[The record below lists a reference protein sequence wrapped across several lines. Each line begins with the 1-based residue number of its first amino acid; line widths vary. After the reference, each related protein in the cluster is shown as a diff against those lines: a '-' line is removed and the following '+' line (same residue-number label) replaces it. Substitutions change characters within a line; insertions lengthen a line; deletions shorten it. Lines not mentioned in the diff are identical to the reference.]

1 MLWMPVTLR
10 YREESNMARLTPEQ
24 GVTYVN
30 NPENIDL
37 KNYYNSPD
45 PEVQATLLKADGTKM
60 TEAEYGV
67 AHWDNFVETDV
78 PGRFQEPRAIEEGG
92 VKANQFNIDRA
103 TVEPPPDPPATQA
116 SVDALQAALD
126 AKNFSPSYSGGDSYS
141 YTTADPVD
149 YGRIQGFVGT
159 PEVRDEEG
167 NITTEATG
175 IYAQQPNQGL
185 MSGQQDLMTGQQT
198 LGTGQGVLAEGQT
211 TLGEGQTTLAAGQQ
225 GIMGGQQVLGEG
237 QQAIGGAIGV
247 ASENQP
253 QTLFGGQMALG
264 QGQAGITTGVQGLG
278 RDLTNLTGNLS
289 DFENAQ
295 RQYQL
300 TAEGQR
306 AQGREIGMTTR
317 DQLEDQ
323 LRTVGAQTNQM
334 AEQQAMARQQGMMAR
349 QQAPQVQQANQAS
362 QAAQIAGQNLR
373 SFAPQGGGMMGP
385 TGPVAVDPRD
395 QVGFGPTRSPV

>member
-1 MLWMPVTLR
+1 MSQLNLF
-10 YREESNMARLTPEQ
+10 EKQ
-24 GVTYVN
+24 TYLNN
-30 NPENIDL
+30 NPDL
-37 KNYYNSPD
+37 VAAFNDANTGQSDLFAGDINAFAEAHYNYAVNTKEEVDSPARNLSLA
-45 PEVQATLLKADGTKM
+45 PT
-60 TEAEYGV
+60 
-67 AHWDNFVETDV
+67 
-78 PGRFQEPRAIEEGG
+78 
-92 VKANQFNIDRA
+92 
-103 TVEPPPDPPATQA
+103 PPPDPDPVATESFVQ
-116 SVDALQAALD
+116 SALD
-126 AKNFSPSYSGGDSYS
+126 AKDFSPTVQRGGTTYHSTVAGPEIDYS
-141 YTTADPVD
+141 
-149 YGRIQGFVGT
+149 RIQGFVGT

-167 NITTEATG
+167 NITQEATG

-198 LGTGQGVLAEGQT
+198 LGTGQGVLAEGQA

-225 GIMGGQQVLGEG
+225 GIMGGQQALGEG

-264 QGQAGITTGVQGLG
+264 QGQAGITSGVRGLG
-278 RDLTNLTGNLS
+278 RDLTTLTGDLS
-289 DFENAQ
+289 DFESAQ

-300 TAEGQR
+300 AAEGQR

-323 LRTVGAQTNQM
+323 LRTVGAQTNRM
-334 AEQQAMARQQGMMAR
+334 AEQQALARQQGMMAR
-349 QQAPQVQQANQAS
+349 QVAPQAPQTQQAS

>member
-1 MLWMPVTLR
+1 
-10 YREESNMARLTPEQ
+10 MATQDAQGNIIFTPEEEEAYKAANSDVANAIEAGTIQ
-24 GVTYVN
+24 SASQH
-30 NPENIDL
+30 
-37 KNYYNSPD
+37 YN
-45 PEVQATLLKADGTKM
+45 VFGWK
-60 TEAEYGV
+60 
-67 AHWDNFVETDV
+67 
-78 PGRFQEPRAIEEGG
+78 EPRAGIPEGLPS
-92 VKANQFNIDRA
+92 NI
-103 TVEPPPDPPATQA
+103 PPEAPTPPEYATQE
-116 SVDALQAALD
+116 SVNTLQQTLD
-126 AKNFSPSYSGGDSYS
+126 AKNFSPSYGGDT
-141 YTTADPVD
+141 YTYTSDPVD
-149 YGRIQGFVGT
+149 YSRIQGFVGV
-159 PEVRDEEG
+159 PEVRDAEG
-167 NITTEATG
+167 NITQEATG

-198 LGTGQGVLAEGQT
+198 LGTGQTVLAEGQT
-211 TLGEGQTTLAAGQQ
+211 TLGEGQTALAAGQQ
-225 GIMGGQQVLGEG
+225 GIMGGQQALGEG

-264 QGQAGITTGVQGLG
+264 QGQAGITSGVQGLG
-278 RDLTNLTGNLS
+278 RDLTTLTGDLS
-289 DFENAQ
+289 DFESAQ

-300 TAEGQR
+300 AAEGQR

-323 LRTVGAQTNQM
+323 LRTVGAQTNRM
-334 AEQQAMARQQGMMAR
+334 AEQQALARQQGMMAP
-349 QQAPQVQQANQAS
+349 QQAPQVQQAS

>member
-1 MLWMPVTLR
+1 
-10 YREESNMARLTPEQ
+10 MALTPEQ
-24 GVTYVN
+24 SKNYLDR
-30 NPENIDL
+30 NPDL
-37 KNYYNSPD
+37 KQYLATTAGQAEAATYGGEQGFAEAHIGHAMAQNENRDFRINEPV
-45 PEVQATLLKADGTKM
+45 PEVAPLVTKEEY
-60 TEAEYGV
+60 EAG
-67 AHWDNFVETDV
+67 
-78 PGRFQEPRAIEEGG
+78 
-92 VKANQFNIDRA
+92 
-103 TVEPPPDPPATQA
+103 
-116 SVDALQAALD
+116 QAAL
-126 AKNFSPSYSGGDSYS
+126 ASQIANMPTGVTRNFSTVSTGPDI
-141 YTTADPVD
+141 D
-149 YGRIQGFVGT
+149 YDRIQGFVGT

-167 NITTEATG
+167 NIVTEATG

-198 LGTGQGVLAEGQT
+198 LGTGQSVLAEGQT
-211 TLGEGQTTLAAGQQ
+211 TLGEGQTALAAGQQ
-225 GIMGGQQVLGEG
+225 GIMGGQQALGEG

-264 QGQAGITTGVQGLG
+264 QGQAGITSGVQGLG
-278 RDLTNLTGNLS
+278 RDLTTLTGDLS
-289 DFENAQ
+289 DFESAQ

-300 TAEGQR
+300 AAEGQR

-323 LRTVGAQTNQM
+323 LRTVGAQTNRM
-334 AEQQAMARQQGMMAR
+334 AEQQAQMRQQGMMAP
-349 QQAPQVQQANQAS
+349 QPAPQVQQAS

-373 SFAPQGGGMMGP
+373 SFAPQQGGMMGP

>member
-1 MLWMPVTLR
+1 MPQTDPNTGRIILT
-10 YREESNMARLTPEQ
+10 EEEKA
-24 GVTYVN
+24 VYAAN
-30 NPENIDL
+30 NPDV
-37 KNYYNSPD
+37 
-45 PEVQATLLKADGTKM
+45 VQAIANTQEGVDDPNAPKWEGNLEDHYNYALMGDPSIGRQSEARNFDVTTPVPEAPEYLTKAEFD
-60 TEAEYGV
+60 
-67 AHWDNFVETDV
+67 ETYK
-78 PGRFQEPRAIEEGG
+78 P
-92 VKANQFNIDRA
+92 IDYSKI
-103 TVEPPPDPPATQA
+103 P
-116 SVDALQAALD
+116 
-126 AKNFSPSYSGGDSYS
+126 SGGSGDFR
-141 YTTADPVD
+141 TMNITQGPDID

-159 PEVRDEEG
+159 PEVRDAEG

-175 IYAQQPNQGL
+175 IYAQQQMPTGL

-198 LGTGQGVLAEGQT
+198 LGTGQTLLAEGQT
-211 TLGEGQTTLAAGQQ
+211 TLGEGQTQLAAGQQ

-247 ASENQP
+247 ADQNQP

-349 QQAPQVQQANQAS
+349 QVAPQVQQANQAS

>member
-1 MLWMPVTLR
+1 MPITLD
-10 YREESNMARLTPEQ
+10 Q
-24 GVTYVN
+24 GQTYVN
-30 NPENIDL
+30 NPENKDL
-37 KNYYNSPD
+37 KDYYNNPD
-45 PEVQATLLKADGTKM
+45 PKVQETLVKADGTKM
-60 TEAEYGV
+60 TEAEFGV

-78 PGRFQEPRAIEEGG
+78 DGRFQEPRAIEEGG
-92 VKANQFNIDRA
+92 VKANQFNIDQSI
-103 TVEPPPDPPATQA
+103 VEPPPPPEFLTKAQFEEGIA
-116 SVDALQAALD
+116 NLPAPVVQGG
-126 AKNFSPSYSGGDSYS
+126 GGDYR
-141 YTTADPVD
+141 TMNITQGPDID
-149 YGRIQGFVGT
+149 YDRIQGFVGT

-167 NITTEATG
+167 NIVTEATG
-175 IYAQQPNQGL
+175 IYAQPGGL

-198 LGTGQGVLAEGQT
+198 LGTGQTVLAEGQA
-211 TLGEGQTTLAAGQQ
+211 TLGEGQTALAAGQQ
-225 GIMGGQQVLGEG
+225 GIMGGQQALGEG

-264 QGQAGITTGVQGLG
+264 QGQAGITSGVQGLG

-289 DFENAQ
+289 DFESAQ

-300 TAEGQR
+300 AAEGQR

-323 LRTVGAQTNQM
+323 LRTVGAQTNRM

-349 QQAPQVQQANQAS
+349 QVAPQAQQTQQAS

>member
-1 MLWMPVTLR
+1 MPITLD
-10 YREESNMARLTPEQ
+10 Q
-24 GVTYVN
+24 GQTYVN
-30 NPENIDL
+30 NPENKDL
-37 KNYYNSPD
+37 KDYYNNPD
-45 PEVQATLLKADGTKM
+45 PKVQETLVKADGTKM
-60 TEAEYGV
+60 TEAEFGV

-78 PGRFQEPRAIEEGG
+78 DGRFQEPRAIEEGG
-92 VKANQFNIDRA
+92 VKANQFNIDQSI
-103 TVEPPPDPPATQA
+103 VEPPPPPEFLTKAQFEEGIA
-116 SVDALQAALD
+116 NLPAPVVQGG
-126 AKNFSPSYSGGDSYS
+126 GGDYR
-141 YTTADPVD
+141 TMNITQGPDID
-149 YGRIQGFVGT
+149 YDRIQGFVGT

-167 NITTEATG
+167 NIVTEATG
-175 IYAQQPNQGL
+175 IYAQPGGL

-198 LGTGQGVLAEGQT
+198 LGTGQTVLAEGQA
-211 TLGEGQTTLAAGQQ
+211 TLGEGQTALAAGQQ
-225 GIMGGQQVLGEG
+225 GIMGGQQALGEG

-289 DFENAQ
+289 DFESAQ

-300 TAEGQR
+300 AAEGQR

-323 LRTVGAQTNQM
+323 LRTVGAQTNRM

-349 QQAPQVQQANQAS
+349 QVAPQAQQTQQAS

>member
-1 MLWMPVTLR
+1 MPVID
-10 YREESNMARLTPEQ
+10 PETGRRSLNQ
-24 GVTYVN
+24 QELDIYAAN
-30 NPENIDL
+30 NPDVVQAIANTQAGVDDPNAPKWEGNLEDHY
-37 KNYYNSPD
+37 NYALMGDPSTGRGPESRNFDVTTPV
-45 PEVQATLLKADGTKM
+45 PEVPPFV
-60 TEAEYGV
+60 TEERYNTGQQ
-67 AHWDNFVETDV
+67 NILS
-78 PGRFQEPRAIEEGG
+78 RFDSIPRG
-92 VKANQFNIDRA
+92 
-103 TVEPPPDPPATQA
+103 
-116 SVDALQAALD
+116 
-126 AKNFSPSYSGGDSYS
+126 GGDSVSYS

-149 YGRIQGFVGT
+149 YDRIQGFVGT
-159 PEVRDEEG
+159 PEIRDEEG
-167 NITTEATG
+167 NIVTEATG

-198 LGTGQGVLAEGQT
+198 LGTGQTVLAEGQA
-211 TLGEGQTTLAAGQQ
+211 TLGEGQTALAAGQQ

-264 QGQAGITTGVQGLG
+264 QGQAGITSGVQGLG
-278 RDLTNLTGNLS
+278 RDLTTLTGDLS
-289 DFENAQ
+289 DFESAQ

-300 TAEGQR
+300 AAEGQR

-323 LRTVGAQTNQM
+323 LRTVGAQTNRM
-334 AEQQAMARQQGMMAR
+334 AEQQAMARQQGMMAPQSPQA
-349 QQAPQVQQANQAS
+349 QQTQQAS

-395 QVGFGPTRSPV
+395 QVMFGPTRSPV

>member
-1 MLWMPVTLR
+1 MPQTDPNTGRIILTEEEKAIYAANNPDVVQAIANTQEGVDDPNAPKWEGNLEDHYNYALMGDPSTNRGPESRNFDVT
-10 YREESNMARLTPEQ
+10 TPVPDPVSFE
-24 GVTYVN
+24 GVT
-30 NPENIDL
+30 
-37 KNYYNSPD
+37 
-45 PEVQATLLKADGTKM
+45 Q
-60 TEAEYGV
+60 EAYDAG
-67 AHWDNFVETDV
+67 
-78 PGRFQEPRAIEEGG
+78 QE
-92 VKANQFNIDRA
+92 
-103 TVEPPPDPPATQA
+103 
-116 SVDALQAALD
+116 ALQSQIA
-126 AKNFSPSYSGGDSYS
+126 NIPRGGGDSVSYS

-149 YGRIQGFVGT
+149 YDRIQGFVGT

-167 NITTEATG
+167 NIVTEATG
-175 IYAQQPNQGL
+175 IYAQPGGL

-211 TLGEGQTTLAAGQQ
+211 ALAAGQQ
-225 GIMGGQQVLGEG
+225 GIMGGQQALGEG

-264 QGQAGITTGVQGLG
+264 QGQAGITSGVQGLG
-278 RDLTNLTGNLS
+278 RDLTTLTGDLS
-289 DFENAQ
+289 DFESAQ

-300 TAEGQR
+300 AAEGQR

-323 LRTVGAQTNQM
+323 LRTVGAQTNRM
-334 AEQQAMARQQGMMAR
+334 AEQQAQMRQQGMMAR
-349 QQAPQVQQANQAS
+349 QVAPQAPQTQQAS

>member
-1 MLWMPVTLR
+1 MAVLTDAQAKNYKDRNPDLATYLATPEGQAQVESFGGESNFLGAHIGHAMAQNENRDFQIDTPVT
-10 YREESNMARLTPEQ
+10 EAPE
-24 GVTYVN
+24 Y
-30 NPENIDL
+30 
-37 KNYYNSPD
+37 
-45 PEVQATLLKADGTKM
+45 
-60 TEAEYGV
+60 
-67 AHWDNFVETDV
+67 
-78 PGRFQEPRAIEEGG
+78 
-92 VKANQFNIDRA
+92 
-103 TVEPPPDPPATQA
+103 ATQQQIQNLQ
-116 SVDALQAALD
+116 STVDAIDVNPVVQGGGT
-126 AKNFSPSYSGGDSYS
+126 SYYS
-141 YTTADPVD
+141 TTADPVD
-149 YGRIQGFVGT
+149 YSRIQGFVGV
-159 PEVRDEEG
+159 PEIRDAEG
-167 NITTEATG
+167 NITQKATG

-198 LGTGQGVLAEGQT
+198 LGTGQTLLAEGQT
-211 TLGEGQTTLAAGQQ
+211 TLGEGQTQLAAGQQ
-225 GIMGGQQVLGEG
+225 GIMGGQQALGEG

-264 QGQAGITTGVQGLG
+264 EGQAGITSGVQGLG

-289 DFENAQ
+289 DFESAQ

-300 TAEGQR
+300 AAEGQR

-323 LRTVGAQTNQM
+323 LRTVGAQTNRM
-334 AEQQAMARQQGMMAR
+334 AEQQALARQQAQMRQQGMMAP
-349 QQAPQVQQANQAS
+349 QQAPQVQQAS

>member
-1 MLWMPVTLR
+1 MEQYVKSHGDLENHFLTGPNAEANRVAAGANLNDPIEKQLEVAGSTHYTLHGQGEGR
-10 YREESNMARLTPEQ
+10 QINPPQAPI
-24 GVTYVN
+24 GVTQEAY
-30 NPENIDL
+30 EAGQAELASQIANI
-37 KNYYNSPD
+37 
-45 PEVQATLLKADGTKM
+45 
-60 TEAEYGV
+60 
-67 AHWDNFVETDV
+67 
-78 PGRFQEPRAIEEGG
+78 PRGG
-92 VKANQFNIDRA
+92 
-103 TVEPPPDPPATQA
+103 
-116 SVDALQAALD
+116 
-126 AKNFSPSYSGGDSYS
+126 GGSTSYS

-149 YGRIQGFVGT
+149 YSRIQGFVGV
-159 PEVRDEEG
+159 PEIRDEEG
-167 NITTEATG
+167 NITQEATG

-198 LGTGQGVLAEGQT
+198 LGTGQSVLAEGQT
-211 TLGEGQTTLAAGQQ
+211 TLGEGQTALAAGQQ
-225 GIMGGQQVLGEG
+225 GIMGGQQALGEG

-264 QGQAGITTGVQGLG
+264 QGQAGITSGVQGLG
-278 RDLTNLTGNLS
+278 RDLTTLTGDLS
-289 DFENAQ
+289 DFESAQ

-300 TAEGQR
+300 AAEGQR

-323 LRTVGAQTNQM
+323 LRTVGAQTNRM
-334 AEQQAMARQQGMMAR
+334 AEQQAQMRQQGMMAP
-349 QQAPQVQQANQAS
+349 QPAPQVQQAS

-373 SFAPQGGGMMGP
+373 SFAPQQGGMMGP

>member
-1 MLWMPVTLR
+1 MPQTDPNTGRIILT
-10 YREESNMARLTPEQ
+10 EEEKA
-24 GVTYVN
+24 VYAAN
-30 NPENIDL
+30 NPDV
-37 KNYYNSPD
+37 
-45 PEVQATLLKADGTKM
+45 VQAIANTQEGVDDPNAPKWEGNLEDHYNYALMGDPSIGRQSEARNFDVTTPVPEAPEYLTKAEFD
-60 TEAEYGV
+60 
-67 AHWDNFVETDV
+67 ETYK
-78 PGRFQEPRAIEEGG
+78 P
-92 VKANQFNIDRA
+92 IDYSKI
-103 TVEPPPDPPATQA
+103 P
-116 SVDALQAALD
+116 
-126 AKNFSPSYSGGDSYS
+126 SGGSGDFR
-141 YTTADPVD
+141 TMNITQGPDID

-159 PEVRDEEG
+159 PEVRDAEG
-167 NITTEATG
+167 NITTAATG

-198 LGTGQGVLAEGQT
+198 LGTGQTVLAEGQT
-211 TLGEGQTTLAAGQQ
+211 TLGEGQTQLAAGQQ

-247 ASENQP
+247 ADQNQP

>member
-1 MLWMPVTLR
+1 MGVFENYVKTQDDLLEHFSTGENAQANREATLAAQGYPDPTQLTMEQQLDIVGKAHYDAYGENEIR
-10 YREESNMARLTPEQ
+10 LGARAVSPSPETPE
-24 GVTYVN
+24 
-30 NPENIDL
+30 
-37 KNYYNSPD
+37 
-45 PEVQATLLKADGTKM
+45 
-60 TEAEYGV
+60 
-67 AHWDNFVETDV
+67 
-78 PGRFQEPRAIEEGG
+78 EPRTMSLTAEDKAYIAARQGG
-92 VKANQFNIDRA
+92 
-103 TVEPPPDPPATQA
+103 
-116 SVDALQAALD
+116 
-126 AKNFSPSYSGGDSYS
+126 GGS
-141 YTTADPVD
+141 TTNVYGEPVD
-149 YGRIQGFVGT
+149 YSRIQGFVGV

-167 NITTEATG
+167 NITQEATG

-198 LGTGQGVLAEGQT
+198 LGTGQTVLAEGQT
-211 TLGEGQTTLAAGQQ
+211 QLAAGQQ
-225 GIMGGQQVLGEG
+225 GIMGGQQALGEG

-247 ASENQP
+247 ADQNQP

-264 QGQAGITTGVQGLG
+264 QGQAGITSGVQGLG

-289 DFENAQ
+289 DFESAQ

-300 TAEGQR
+300 AAEGQR

-323 LRTVGAQTNQM
+323 LRTVGAQTNRM
-334 AEQQAMARQQGMMAR
+334 AEQQAQARQQGMMAR
-349 QQAPQVQQANQAS
+349 QVAPQAPQVQQAS

>member
-1 MLWMPVTLR
+1 MVGVYENYVKSQTDLTDVFLGGETV
-10 YREESNMARLTPEQ
+10 TPEQ
-24 GVTYVN
+24 ATQN
-30 NPENIDL
+30 RE
-37 KNYYNSPD
+37 
-45 PEVQATLLKADGTKM
+45 TLLTNLGIDPTNVPVDRQLEIVGDHHFNVMGGKNENRTIAQP
-60 TEAEYGV
+60 EA
-67 AHWDNFVETDV
+67 
-78 PGRFQEPRAIEEGG
+78 
-92 VKANQFNIDRA
+92 
-103 TVEPPPDPPATQA
+103 PPSDPLATQA
-116 SVDALQAALD
+116 SVDSLQQKFD
-126 AKNFSPSYSGGDSYS
+126 NFKPVNVTSGGG
-141 YTTADPVD
+141 D
-149 YGRIQGFVGT
+149 YRTMNITQGPDIDYDRIQGFVGT

-167 NITTEATG
+167 NIVTEATG
-175 IYAQQPNQGL
+175 IYAQPGGL

-198 LGTGQGVLAEGQT
+198 LGTGQGVLAEGQA

-247 ASENQP
+247 ADQNQP

-289 DFENAQ
+289 DFESAQ

-300 TAEGQR
+300 AAEGQR

-323 LRTVGAQTNQM
+323 LRTVGAQTNRM
-334 AEQQAMARQQGMMAR
+334 AEQQAQARQQGMMAP
-349 QQAPQVQQANQAS
+349 QQAPQTQQAS

>member
-1 MLWMPVTLR
+1 MAVQLT
-10 YREESNMARLTPEQ
+10 EEQKEYYVSNNTDLENYLISQNVQTRDESGNLTQAAKDFGETHYNDY
-24 GVTYVN
+24 GAKELGLG
-30 NPENIDL
+30 NPNRAGI
-37 KNYYNSPD
+37 
-45 PEVQATLLKADGTKM
+45 
-60 TEAEYGV
+60 EA
-67 AHWDNFVETDV
+67 
-78 PGRFQEPRAIEEGG
+78 
-92 VKANQFNIDRA
+92 
-103 TVEPPPDPPATQA
+103 PPPPQTLSLSDLSDEDIGRLNT
-116 SVDALQAALD
+116 ALG
-126 AKNFSPSYSGGDSYS
+126 PRTIEYSGGGSS
-141 YTTADPVD
+141 TTNVYGDPVD
-149 YGRIQGFVGT
+149 YERIQGFVGT

-167 NITTEATG
+167 NIVTEATG
-175 IYAQQPNQGL
+175 IYAQPGGL

-211 TLGEGQTTLAAGQQ
+211 TLGEGQTALAAGQQ
-225 GIMGGQQVLGEG
+225 GIMGGQQALGEG

-264 QGQAGITTGVQGLG
+264 QGQAGITSGVQGLG
-278 RDLTNLTGNLS
+278 RDLTTLTGDLS
-289 DFENAQ
+289 DFESAQ

-300 TAEGQR
+300 AAEGQR

-323 LRTVGAQTNQM
+323 LRTVGAQTNRM
-334 AEQQAMARQQGMMAR
+334 AEQQAQMRQQGMMAP
-349 QQAPQVQQANQAS
+349 QQAPQVQQAS

>member
-1 MLWMPVTLR
+1 MPD
-10 YREESNMARLTPEQ
+10 EQ
-24 GVTYVN
+24 GNLTEQDAFNYLQQNTDLQNYLSNNSVSDFLVT
-30 NPENIDL
+30 E
-37 KNYYNSPD
+37 
-45 PEVQATLLKADGTKM
+45 ADGTK
-60 TEAEYGV
+60 
-67 AHWDNFVETDV
+67 
-78 PGRFQEPRAIEEGG
+78 R
-92 VKANQFNIDRA
+92 
-103 TVEPPPDPPATQA
+103 PATTMQEALNAHYQGPGKDEIEAGDRDPIPQA
-116 SVDALQAALD
+116 
-126 AKNFSPSYSGGDSYS
+126 PSTPESLTKAEFDETYKPIDYSKIPRGGGDSVSYS

-149 YGRIQGFVGT
+149 YDRIEGFVGT
-159 PEVRDEEG
+159 PEVRDAEG
-167 NITTEATG
+167 NITQEATG
-175 IYAQQPNQGL
+175 IYAQQPSQGL

-198 LGTGQGVLAEGQT
+198 LGTGQTLLAEGQT
-211 TLGEGQTTLAAGQQ
+211 TLGEGQTALAAGQQ
-225 GIMGGQQVLGEG
+225 GIMGGQQALGEG

-264 QGQAGITTGVQGLG
+264 QGQAGITSGVRGLG
-278 RDLTNLTGNLS
+278 RDLTTLTGDLS
-289 DFENAQ
+289 DFESAQ

-300 TAEGQR
+300 AAEGQR

-323 LRTVGAQTNQM
+323 LRTVGAQTNRM
-334 AEQQAMARQQGMMAR
+334 AEQQAQMRQQGMMAP
-349 QQAPQVQQANQAS
+349 QPAPQVQQAS

>member
-1 MLWMPVTLR
+1 
-10 YREESNMARLTPEQ
+10 MAQLTIEQ
-24 GVTYVN
+24 GQTYVN
-30 NPENIDL
+30 NPENKDL
-37 KNYYNSPD
+37 KDFYND
-45 PEVQATLLKADGTKM
+45 PNNEQFLLKPDGTKL
-60 TEAEYGV
+60 TEAEFGV
-67 AHWDNFVETDV
+67 RHWDNFVEHEVD
-78 PGRFQEPRAIEEGG
+78 GRFKEPRAIEEGG
-92 VKANQFNIDRA
+92 VKANPENIDPSI
-103 TVEPPPDPPATQA
+103 VEPPPPSDPEYLTKEQFEEGIANLPRPQ
-116 SVDALQAALD
+116 VVGG
-126 AKNFSPSYSGGDSYS
+126 GGDYR
-141 YTTADPVD
+141 TMNITQGPDID
-149 YGRIQGFVGT
+149 YDRIQGFVGT

-167 NITTEATG
+167 NIVTEATG
-175 IYAQQPNQGL
+175 IYAQPGGL

-211 TLGEGQTTLAAGQQ
+211 TLGEGQTALAAGQQ
-225 GIMGGQQVLGEG
+225 GIMGGQQALGEG

-264 QGQAGITTGVQGLG
+264 QGQAGITSGVRGLG
-278 RDLTNLTGNLS
+278 RDLTTLTGDLS
-289 DFENAQ
+289 DFESAQ

-300 TAEGQR
+300 AAEGQR

-323 LRTVGAQTNQM
+323 LRTVGAQTNRM
-334 AEQQAMARQQGMMAR
+334 AEQQALARQQGMMAR
-349 QQAPQVQQANQAS
+349 QVAPQAPQVQQAS

-395 QVGFGPTRSPV
+395 QVMFGPTRSPV

>member
-1 MLWMPVTLR
+1 MPITLD
-10 YREESNMARLTPEQ
+10 Q
-24 GVTYVN
+24 GQTYVN
-30 NPENIDL
+30 NPENKDL
-37 KNYYNSPD
+37 KDYYNNPD
-45 PEVQATLLKADGTKM
+45 PKVQETLVKADGTKM
-60 TEAEYGV
+60 TEAEFGV

-78 PGRFQEPRAIEEGG
+78 DGRFQEPRAIEEGG
-92 VKANQFNIDRA
+92 VKANQFNIDQSI
-103 TVEPPPDPPATQA
+103 VEPPPPPEFLTKAQFEEGIA
-116 SVDALQAALD
+116 NLPAPVVQGG
-126 AKNFSPSYSGGDSYS
+126 GGDYR
-141 YTTADPVD
+141 TMNITQGPDID
-149 YGRIQGFVGT
+149 YDRIQGFVGT

-167 NITTEATG
+167 NIVTEATG
-175 IYAQQPNQGL
+175 IYAQPGGL

-198 LGTGQGVLAEGQT
+198 LGTGQTVLAEGQT
-211 TLGEGQTTLAAGQQ
+211 TLGEGQTALAAGQQ
-225 GIMGGQQVLGEG
+225 GIMGGQQALGEG

-289 DFENAQ
+289 DFESAQ

-300 TAEGQR
+300 AAEGQR

-323 LRTVGAQTNQM
+323 LRTVGAQTNRM

-349 QQAPQVQQANQAS
+349 QVAPQAQQTQQAS

>member
-1 MLWMPVTLR
+1 MPITLD
-10 YREESNMARLTPEQ
+10 Q
-24 GVTYVN
+24 GQTYVN
-30 NPENIDL
+30 NPENKDL
-37 KNYYNSPD
+37 KDYYNNPD
-45 PEVQATLLKADGTKM
+45 PKVQETLVKADGTKM
-60 TEAEYGV
+60 TEAEFGV

-78 PGRFQEPRAIEEGG
+78 DGRFKEPRAIEEGG
-92 VKANQFNIDRA
+92 VKANQFNIDQSI
-103 TVEPPPDPPATQA
+103 VEPPPPPLGVTQEQYEA
-116 SVDALQAALD
+116 GQAALQSQI
-126 AKNFSPSYSGGDSYS
+126 ANIPRGGGGSTSYS

-149 YGRIQGFVGT
+149 YDRIQGFVGV
-159 PEVRDEEG
+159 PEIRDAEG
-167 NITTEATG
+167 NITQQATG
-175 IYAQQPNQGL
+175 IYAQPGGL

-198 LGTGQGVLAEGQT
+198 LGTGQTVLAEGQA
-211 TLGEGQTTLAAGQQ
+211 TLGEGQTALAAGQQ
-225 GIMGGQQVLGEG
+225 GIMGGQQALGEG

-264 QGQAGITTGVQGLG
+264 QGQAGITSGVQGLG

-289 DFENAQ
+289 DFESAQ

-300 TAEGQR
+300 AAEGQR

-323 LRTVGAQTNQM
+323 LRTVGAQTNRM
-334 AEQQAMARQQGMMAR
+334 AEQQALARQQGMMAR
-349 QQAPQVQQANQAS
+349 QVAPQAQQTQQAS

>member
-1 MLWMPVTLR
+1 
-10 YREESNMARLTPEQ
+10 MATQDAQGNYQLTPEEEQ
-24 GVTYVN
+24 VYLAN
-30 NPENIDL
+30 NPDVAQAIANEQAGLPDDPSTPKWKGSVSDHL
-37 KNYYNSPD
+37 NYAIK
-45 PEVQATLLKADGTKM
+45 EK
-60 TEAEYGV
+60 EARNLSLV
-67 AHWDNFVETDV
+67 A
-78 PGRFQEPRAIEEGG
+78 
-92 VKANQFNIDRA
+92 
-103 TVEPPPDPPATQA
+103 PPPETPSDPLATQA
-116 SVDALQAALD
+116 SVDALQQKFD
-126 AKNFSPSYSGGDSYS
+126 EFKPVNVTSGGGDYR
-141 YTTADPVD
+141 TMNITQGPDID
-149 YGRIQGFVGT
+149 YGRIQGFIGT

-167 NITTEATG
+167 NITQEATG
-175 IYAQQPNQGL
+175 IYAQPGGL

-211 TLGEGQTTLAAGQQ
+211 ALAAGQQ
-225 GIMGGQQVLGEG
+225 GIMGGQQALGEG

-264 QGQAGITTGVQGLG
+264 QGQAGITSGVQGLG
-278 RDLTNLTGNLS
+278 RDLTTLTGDLS
-289 DFENAQ
+289 DFESAQ

-300 TAEGQR
+300 AAEGQR

-317 DQLEDQ
+317 DQLENQ
-323 LRTVGAQTNQM
+323 LRTVGAQTNRM
-334 AEQQAMARQQGMMAR
+334 AEQQAQMRQQGMMAP
-349 QQAPQVQQANQAS
+349 QPAPQVQQAS

>member
-1 MLWMPVTLR
+1 MPVIDPNTGRRSLNQ
-10 YREESNMARLTPEQ
+10 RELAIYAANNPDVVQAIANTQEGVDDPNAPKWEGNLEDHYNYALMGDPSTNRGPESRNFDVTTPVPDPVPFE
-24 GVTYVN
+24 GVTREDYDIGQA
-30 NPENIDL
+30 EIFDRFDNI
-37 KNYYNSPD
+37 
-45 PEVQATLLKADGTKM
+45 
-60 TEAEYGV
+60 
-67 AHWDNFVETDV
+67 
-78 PGRFQEPRAIEEGG
+78 PRGG
-92 VKANQFNIDRA
+92 GGY
-103 TVEPPPDPPATQA
+103 
-116 SVDALQAALD
+116 SV
-126 AKNFSPSYSGGDSYS
+126 SYS

-149 YGRIQGFVGT
+149 YSRIQGFVGV

-167 NITTEATG
+167 NITQEATG

-198 LGTGQGVLAEGQT
+198 LGTGQTLLAEGQT
-211 TLGEGQTTLAAGQQ
+211 TLGEGQTALAAGQQ
-225 GIMGGQQVLGEG
+225 GIMGGQQALGEG

-247 ASENQP
+247 ADQNQP

-264 QGQAGITTGVQGLG
+264 QGQAGITSGVQGLG

-289 DFENAQ
+289 DFESAQ

-300 TAEGQR
+300 AAEGQR

-323 LRTVGAQTNQM
+323 LRTVGAQTNRM
-334 AEQQAMARQQGMMAR
+334 AEQQALARQQGMMAR
-349 QQAPQVQQANQAS
+349 QVAPQAPQVQQAS

>member
-1 MLWMPVTLR
+1 MPITLD
-10 YREESNMARLTPEQ
+10 Q
-24 GVTYVN
+24 GQTYVN
-30 NPENIDL
+30 NPENKDL
-37 KNYYNSPD
+37 KDYYNNPD
-45 PEVQATLLKADGTKM
+45 PKVQETLVKADGTKM
-60 TEAEYGV
+60 TEAEFGV

-78 PGRFQEPRAIEEGG
+78 DGRFQEPRAIEEGG
-92 VKANQFNIDRA
+92 VKANQFNIDQSI
-103 TVEPPPDPPATQA
+103 VEPPPPPEFLTKAQFEEGIA
-116 SVDALQAALD
+116 NLPAPVVQGG
-126 AKNFSPSYSGGDSYS
+126 GGDYR
-141 YTTADPVD
+141 TMNITQGPDID
-149 YGRIQGFVGT
+149 YDRIQGFVGT

-167 NITTEATG
+167 NIVTEATG
-175 IYAQQPNQGL
+175 IYAQPGGL

-198 LGTGQGVLAEGQT
+198 LGTGQTVLAEGQT
-211 TLGEGQTTLAAGQQ
+211 TLGEGQTALAAGQQ
-225 GIMGGQQVLGEG
+225 GIMGGQQALGEG

-289 DFENAQ
+289 DFESAQ

-300 TAEGQR
+300 AAEGQR

-323 LRTVGAQTNQM
+323 LRTVGAQTNRM
-334 AEQQAMARQQGMMAR
+334 AEQQALARQQGMMAP
-349 QQAPQVQQANQAS
+349 QPAPQVQQAS

>member
-1 MLWMPVTLR
+1 
-10 YREESNMARLTPEQ
+10 MATQDAQGNYQLTPEEEQ
-24 GVTYVN
+24 VYLAN
-30 NPENIDL
+30 NPDVAQAIANEQAGLPDDPNTPKWGGSVSDHL
-37 KNYYNSPD
+37 NYAIK
-45 PEVQATLLKADGTKM
+45 EK
-60 TEAEYGV
+60 EARNLSLV
-67 AHWDNFVETDV
+67 A
-78 PGRFQEPRAIEEGG
+78 
-92 VKANQFNIDRA
+92 
-103 TVEPPPDPPATQA
+103 PPPETPSDPLVTKKAY
-116 SVDALQAALD
+116 DAGQEALKSQI
-126 AKNFSPSYSGGDSYS
+126 ANIPRGGGGSTSYS

-149 YGRIQGFVGT
+149 YSRIQGFVGV

-167 NITTEATG
+167 NITQQATG
-175 IYAQQPNQGL
+175 IYAQPGGL

-211 TLGEGQTTLAAGQQ
+211 TLGEGQTALAAGQQ
-225 GIMGGQQVLGEG
+225 GIMGGQQALGEG

-264 QGQAGITTGVQGLG
+264 QGQAGITSGVQGLG

-289 DFENAQ
+289 DFESAQ

-300 TAEGQR
+300 AAEGQR

-323 LRTVGAQTNQM
+323 LRTVGAQTNRM
-334 AEQQAMARQQGMMAR
+334 AEQQALARQQAQMRQQGMMAP
-349 QQAPQVQQANQAS
+349 QQAPQVQQAS

>member
-1 MLWMPVTLR
+1 MPVIDPETGRRSLNQQELDIYAANNPDVVQAIANTQAGVDDPNAPKWEGSLEDHYNYALMGDPSTNR
-10 YREESNMARLTPEQ
+10 GPESRNFDVTTPVPDPVSFE
-24 GVTYVN
+24 GVT
-30 NPENIDL
+30 
-37 KNYYNSPD
+37 
-45 PEVQATLLKADGTKM
+45 Q
-60 TEAEYGV
+60 EAYDAG
-67 AHWDNFVETDV
+67 
-78 PGRFQEPRAIEEGG
+78 QE
-92 VKANQFNIDRA
+92 
-103 TVEPPPDPPATQA
+103 
-116 SVDALQAALD
+116 ALQSQIA
-126 AKNFSPSYSGGDSYS
+126 NIPRGGGDSVSYS

-149 YGRIQGFVGT
+149 YDRIQGFVGT

-167 NITTEATG
+167 NIVTEATG
-175 IYAQQPNQGL
+175 IYAQPGGL

-211 TLGEGQTTLAAGQQ
+211 ALAAGQQ
-225 GIMGGQQVLGEG
+225 GIMGGQQALGEG

-264 QGQAGITTGVQGLG
+264 QGQAGITSGVQGLG
-278 RDLTNLTGNLS
+278 RDLTTLTGDLS
-289 DFENAQ
+289 DFESAQ

-300 TAEGQR
+300 AAEGQR

-323 LRTVGAQTNQM
+323 LRTVGAQTNRM
-334 AEQQAMARQQGMMAR
+334 AEQQAQMRQQGMMAP
-349 QQAPQVQQANQAS
+349 QPAPQVQQAS